1 MQPTEASRSEFSI
14 CSTITDS
21 PHITLKNMLRFKSY
35 LIISI
40 LALAIIIPGCK
51 SWSSTTKGAIIGTA
65 GGAAVGTVI
74 GKTLGNTAAGAIG
87 GAVVGGTVGAI
98 IGGNMDRKAAELDK
112 EMDGVT
118 IQRVEEGIAVSFDSG
133 ILFGFDSATLQTEGQ
148 ANLRKLAQIVSRDA
162 DTILMIVGHT
172 DSRGDESYNLG
183 LSERRA
189 QSARTYMVSQGLPT
203 SRIQIVGR
211 GELEP
216 IADNETEAG
225 RQENRRIEVAI
236 FASPEYVERLQ
247 ARNQ

>member
-1 MQPTEASRSEFSI
+1 
-14 CSTITDS
+14 
-21 PHITLKNMLRFKSY
+21 MLRFKSY